1 MGLITNIGAIG
12 KPISL
17 NQLNGGTCQ
26 YTWTPLPTCDP
37 ATGLAQQSYVPNEF
51 CEVSNSKLYNLY
63 RGFGSLIGTGEVSGV
78 LSFQVNSNLT
88 IDINGSNLKYTDGND
103 GTFITVDKYVKY
115 GDFRGFRDYYYL
127 SDGSIF
133 ISDPPNGRYNNIID
147 YCNNN
152 GKNAIFVG
160 CCLVSAAVP
169 NSYYIITK
177 IDGYNFQGYW
187 VDSNYNR
194 ITITAPI
201 DIGTPDYG
209 FIRAWNGTYTL
220 QNPYQVNVGIVTY
233 NAPPPTDIPCPIQL
247 PLTLNSSIGY
257 VMETYTVFKINILN
271 LTTLNANGTISGTAY
286 VTFYD
291 TNYYINQQTHVTL
304 NTVNSTIT
312 IAYPNFR
319 CFYRYDGTSFTATNF
334 TYDNTL
340 SVAISSPSKLPNFID
355 SLNIYNNP
363 DYGQDISIS
372 SGTVIIYNNVSYVAI
387 ASVDAYFYAYGTGN
401 PSTIPNF
408 WRVNLPLIFNSSSG
422 IIGST
427 YFILSMNLTTLNAN
441 GTISGTAYV
450 TLYNSYINQQTQ
462 VTLNT
467 VNSTIT
473 ITNPIA
479 VASNSSY
486 GYSYDGTT
494 FTIDNQ
500 INLTYVPV
508 SSTSSCNP
516 VESFFRTSLNNFNTP
531 DSSDISINVG
541 QVVMDPSNRI
551 AYTALNGIQS
561 YFFSYG
567 TGNPSTINN
576 MWSPCGSPLP
586 LISLKTNY
594 IYGGYHFT
602 DDMGTYMGTTYYY
615 LTDNHDGTALLSSSF
630 YEDDYGRR
638 TEYTYPSNIYYDDTT
653 NIRITPSV
661 YNGTPTN
668 IFKPVSSISISL
680 SSSPFPPKDEHNYAI
695 NINTSLSSSPGT
707 RPGSILIMYSPDSGK
722 TYYQYGDF
730 VPFSLY
736 QTIVISSP
744 TPLYTIT
751 IQIIFKD
758 NGSIKFQNVVSNIL
772 YIPSP
777 SAIQF
782 FGDGSMLYYGY
793 NDMITIHYT
802 DVAPSG
808 LWSFTPSGTTGQ
820 DVNIIPD
827 NIGGFTCS
835 NWTKG
840 TYDSTSITFISV
852 SGTIKKFITDP
863 SYIDRTVSYGT
874 LYFDNTTGTYS
885 LPFTL
890 TLDSSFPPA
899 INIRW
904 IVSDNN
910 GAEFA
915 PLIGSSSLITGI
927 PVNPP
932 GASLVAYVQYGSTYI
947 TPRFTIVGN
956 NPVTL
961 TNPTWT
967 NINRNV
973 TFSWSSSTVPNPI
986 SRVTISTGI
995 PAVLSSSSTGTNSI
1009 TINNLPVN
1017 TPFTISVITDIST
1030 TYSRTYTIPQSY
1042 TISAINKNSITIS
1055 SVNSI
1060 SPVITISPTPSTSY
1074 ASSTSATG
1082 SGNIIL
1088 TLPTKKL
1095 WIDNGTQKPSVT
1107 VTDSGQ
1113 TYNVPNNLLFT
1124 PSLSDYIGTGY
1135 ISGSY
1140 TLTVTSSTEFNITYG
1155 SFTAYFNII
1164 KQTSNY
1170 YLANRVASTGSTT
1183 ALVHGTANAAFKY
1196 TSILTVGG
1204 ITLSYTSTTTTATV
1218 PINLIVNGAIQIS
1231 NSNGGIQLG
1240 TNNNNVLGSSAVLF
1254 N

>member
-37 ATGLAQQSYVPNEF
+37 ATGLKQQSYVPNEF

-78 LSFQVNSNLT
+78 LSFQVNNNLT

-115 GDFRGFRDYYYL
+115 GDFRGFRDYYYV

-133 ISDPPNGRYNNIID
+133 ISDPPNGIYNNIID

-169 NSYYIITK
+169 NSYYIITE

-233 NAPPPTDIPCPIQL
+233 NAPPPTDIPCPI
-247 PLTLNSSIGY
+247 
-257 VMETYTVFKINILN
+257 K
-271 LTTLNANGTISGTAY
+271 
-286 VTFYD
+286 
-291 TNYYINQQTHVTL
+291 
-304 NTVNSTIT
+304 
-312 IAYPNFR
+312 
-319 CFYRYDGTSFTATNF
+319 
-334 TYDNTL
+334 
-340 SVAISSPSKLPNFID
+340 
-355 SLNIYNNP
+355 
-363 DYGQDISIS
+363 
-372 SGTVIIYNNVSYVAI
+372 
-387 ASVDAYFYAYGTGN
+387 
-401 PSTIPNF
+401 
-408 WRVNLPLIFNSSSG
+408 LPLIFNSSSG

-450 TLYNSYINQQTQ
+450 TLYNSYINQQTR

-479 VASNSSY
+479 VASNSIY

-586 LISLKTNY
+586 LISLKKNY
-594 IYGGYHFT
+594 IYGGYYFT

-615 LTDNHDGTALLSSSF
+615 LTDNHDGTAGLSSSF

-638 TEYTYPSNIYYDDTT
+638 TEYSYPSNIYYDDTT

-661 YNGTPTN
+661 YYGTPTN

-707 RPGSILIMYSPDSGK
+707 SPGSILIMYSTDSGK
-722 TYYQYGDF
+722 TYNLYGDF

-751 IQIIFKD
+751 IQIIFRD
-758 NGSIKFQNVVSNIL
+758 NGLIKFQNVVSNIL

-793 NDMITIHYT
+793 NDMITIHYI

-835 NWTKG
+835 DWTKG

-899 INIRW
+899 TNIRW
-904 IVSDNN
+904 IVTDDN
-910 GAEFA
+910 ATEFA
-915 PLIGSSSLITGI
+915 TLIGSSSLITGI

-932 GASLVAYVQYGSTYI
+932 GALLVAYLQYGSTYI
-947 TPRFTIVGN
+947 TPRFKIVGN

-1017 TPFTISVITDIST
+1017 TPFTISVITDTST

-1095 WIDNGTQKPSVT
+1095 WIDNGTKKPSVT

-1113 TYNVPNNLLFT
+1113 TYNVPNTLSFT

-1140 TLTVTSSTEFNITYG
+1140 TLKVTSSTEFNITYG

-1164 KQTSNY
+1164 QQTSNY

-1218 PINLIVNGAIQIS
+1218 PINLLVSGAIQIS